1 MKKTMLCILMT
12 VFIVLFCFSINSLSA
27 DIGPK
32 PSIQISFDNMGD
44 ELCYGT
50 LLTDDIYCGPYSMN
64 DENDA
69 TQSTYSTVPEDIWRV
84 FVDYK
89 DKDNYNYLQFDACV
103 SKDKKLVWD
112 YLPPKKFKLL
122 LYYPAKEKFVE
133 SKIYSTYAFDSYY
146 KVDLSPVD
154 INDKNIQSVDLVQNY
169 DSNQETLSLFIRI
182 VLTILVEVI
191 IALLFGYYHKK
202 QIIFISLVNIITQIL
217 LNVSLFFVDYK
228 AGSLAFLFMYV
239 LLEFFV
245 FVVEAI
251 LYVTLINK
259 FSENKQSRMKAI
271 LYAFVANGVSF
282 EVGLAL
288 AMLIPGI
295 F

>member
-1 MKKTMLCILMT
+1 MT
-12 VFIVLFCFSINSLSA
+12 IFTILFCFSLNNVSA
-27 DIGPK
+27 DMGPK
-32 PSIQISFDNMGD
+32 PSIKITFDNMGD

-50 LLTDDIYCGPYSMN
+50 LLAYDTDSGPYSSLREY
-64 DENDA
+64 DLS
-69 TQSTYSTVPEDIWRV
+69 QSSWSNVPEDIWKV
-84 FVDYK
+84 FVEYK

-103 SKDKKLVWD
+103 SKDKELVWG
-112 YLPPKKFKLL
+112 YYPPQKFKLL

-133 SKIYSTYAFDSYY
+133 SSIYSRYAFDSYFQ
-146 KVDLSPVD
+146 VDLSNVNL
-154 INDKNIQSVDLVQNY
+154 NDKNIQRVDLVKNY
-169 DSNQETLSLFIRI
+169 DLSQETTSLFIRI

-191 IALLFGYYHKK
+191 IALLFGYYHKE
-202 QIIFISLVNIITQIL
+202 QILFISLVNIITQIL
-217 LNVSLFFVDYK
+217 LNVALFFVNYK
-228 AGSLAFLFMYV
+228 EGSLAFLFMYV

-251 LYVTLINK
+251 LYVTLINR

-282 EVGLAL
+282 AVGLAL
-288 AMLIPGI
+288 AIAIPGI